1 MTASIIS
8 GKEVAA
14 SLRNEIKLEV
24 QEWKDNV
31 TPGLA
36 VILVGDN
43 PASRSYVKGKEKASS
58 EVGIYSEL
66 TEMPEDISEKN
77 LLDKVEEYNENPA
90 IHGIL
95 VQLPLP
101 DHISEK
107 KVIESISPEK
117 DVDGFHPISI
127 GRMMTGKDTFLPCT
141 PFGILKMLKYKD
153 IEIEGKHAV
162 VIGRSNIVGKPVGQL
177 LLNENATVTYCHSRT
192 ADLPYYT
199 AQADIVIAATGIAEF
214 ITKEHVKDGA
224 VVIDVGMNR
233 KEDGKLCGDVAFE
246 EVKEKASYLTPVP
259 GGVGPMTIT
268 MLLYNTLQS
277 AKKFVN
283 KDKR

>member
-1 MTASIIS
+1 MTAELIS

-14 SLRNEIKLEV
+14 SLREQIKSEVLELKS
-24 QEWKDNV
+24 QI

-43 PASRSYVKGKEKASS
+43 PASRSYVKGKEKASG
-58 EVGIYSEL
+58 EAGIYSEL
-66 TEMPEDISEKN
+66 KELPESVSEEE
-77 LLDKVEEYNENPA
+77 LLDIVRNYNDNPS

-117 DVDGFHPISI
+117 DVDGFHPINI
-127 GRMMTGKDTFLPCT
+127 GRMMTGQDAFLPCT
-141 PFGILKMLKYKD
+141 PYGIIQMLRYKN
-153 IEIEGKHAV
+153 ISMEGKHAV
-162 VIGRSNIVGKPVGQL
+162 IVGRSNIVGKPAGQL

-192 ADLPYYT
+192 TDLKHMT
-199 AQADIVIAATGIAEF
+199 SQADILIAAIGRAEF
-214 ITKEHVKDGA
+214 IQPDHVKEGA

-233 KEDGKLCGDVAFE
+233 KENGKLCGDVDFE
-246 EVKEKASYLTPVP
+246 RVKEKASYITPVP

-277 AKKFVN
+277 AKKHLE
-283 KDKR
+283 RERA